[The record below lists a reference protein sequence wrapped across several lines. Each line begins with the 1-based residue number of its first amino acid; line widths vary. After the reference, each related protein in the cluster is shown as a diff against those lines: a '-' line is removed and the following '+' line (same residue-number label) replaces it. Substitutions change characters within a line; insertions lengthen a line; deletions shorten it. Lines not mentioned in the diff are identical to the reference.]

1 MLKQTCFQ
9 HCFNHLNN
17 NLLLFDQRKKEIT
30 LALEAES
37 KSSAG
42 DKHETG
48 RAMVQLEREKLGE
61 QIKATEKKLHILRSL
76 VQHTPIEKAT
86 LGTVV
91 KTTNHNYYIA
101 IAAPELKID
110 NTVIYCISAQSP
122 IGQLLLG
129 KKVGETISFQHT
141 LSEITAIL

>member
-1 MLKQTCFQ
+1 MLKKTLFQ
-9 HCFNHLNN
+9 HYADHLNN
-17 NLLLFDQRKKEIT
+17 SLGLFEQRKSDLLVA
-30 LALEAES
+30 LASET
-37 KSSAG
+37 KSSAS

-86 LGTVV
+86 IGAVV
-91 KTTNHNYYIA
+91 KTTNYNYYIA

-122 IGQLLLG
+122 IDQLLLG